1 VAIEL
6 VNFILTVVVL
16 ALGVLVYNRDRSM
29 VALLIGIAF
38 GIFAVSHLMEL
49 LNLTAQL
56 ATVIIV
62 IRIVAYLLAI
72 YALFRLW
79 QKR

>member
-1 VAIEL
+1 MAIEV

-49 LNLTAQL
+49 LNLTTQL

-62 IRIVAYLLAI
+62 IRIIAYLLAI

-79 QKR
+79 QQR